1 MKTKTE
7 QITIIKTGEDFTN
20 EEIDKV
26 KEAGTTVD
34 TLTMTGQKAT
44 YETTMAT
51 HTDETALYEIYKQMD
66 NDAIVSAALNLYADS
81 ATQTAQNGH
90 VATVVSADKNFQ
102 AEINEF
108 LWKVVKIDTE
118 AWNYVR
124 TIAQYGK
131 LILDTEANNNGGEWA
146 FTEVD
151 KLETVIPLTYGQ
163 NNVKYYAVQKTDDDN
178 EIDDYWKTSLNT
190 EGETSN
196 YTIQPRGRYISG
208 FNGRKYI
215 GEMTVTTTSELYN
228 DKEDIEVLNMR
239 AGRSLLQDVVSTWQA
254 LTTLEDALVLNRLT
268 KSTAFNLVTIN
279 VGDSTNK
286 EALKMINDVRTTLK
300 SSETL
305 DDKNNKYKN
314 RLSPIPVNDFVIVP
328 TKGDKGAVTI
338 EAVGGDVGT
347 VPMEDIDYLRNKLI
361 GGLGMLKAYIGFEET
376 TPGGLGDTTLTM
388 LDEKLARTTKRL
400 RATLVDVIN
409 QQIEHYWTNS
419 SLNRTLAEMPEYEIE
434 LGPLSTAE
442 SAANR
447 AEETEK
453 INLATAYKG
462 MFDQF
467 EDLVNKEKMFNFLV
481 GEVMGI
487 DISKIDN
494 TPDDKETTVELKQLA
509 EQRPRRIINENRF
522 TSNKVTRI
530 NNRRSKPRKINAKG
544 IDLMKQV
551 PSILEN
557 TSLYIKVNGKE
568 IPLNVISKS
577 YAKDSVTKVFEEAT
591 YKQLKQ
597 KTNITDPLR
606 IAKSKKITGTYEGLD
621 TDGNISFIVTAED
634 PAKNKKAGK
643 PTSYITSVD
652 LKDLFKIIDDRK
664 KGQNDLSLVQNAM
677 QGNIAVACEC
687 PASMYWGQQYNGTR
701 EGYSIVHNDIAPER
715 NKPTQVICKHVA
727 ATLTWL
733 PFWSNTIVKDLRNL
747 EILPNHTQ
755 AKLNRK
761 QEEDLIKEISQMTDD
776 EVEVEIEVDDK
787 TDEVVETAVDEIIT
801 KNIKQTRKKPG
812 KVEDLEGEEDNE

>member
-1 MKTKTE
+1 MQTKTE